1 MSTSIYS
8 EDTEEEDRTA
18 ETDDESGDNE
28 ENKDEDEENK
38 DEDEENKDEDEENK
52 DEDEENKDEEN
63 EDEENK
69 DETEIEPFGVCC
81 FCGDGCNPSSQACG
95 SCMRSCWTRP
105 AESAEVLPSCK
116 KQRC

>member
-28 ENKDEDEENK
+28 ENKD
-38 DEDEENKDEDEENK
+38 
-52 DEDEENKDEEN
+52 